1 MAARKKGPGKKT
13 KTSTAKTP
21 SERAAKKSAGTKSA
35 AKPKASKG
43 GAQANQVRE
52 RLLRAI
58 PDPRCELAFKDAFQ
72 LTIATI
78 LSAQSTDKAVNAV
91 TPVLFKRFPT
101 PAKLA
106 ASDPDEV
113 EAIIKRTGFFRAKT
127 KSIRETAAMIA
138 RDFAGEVPRTL
149 EEMIKLKGVARKTAN
164 VVLGTA
170 YGIAS
175 GFVVDTHV
183 TRVAGRLGL
192 TKQTEP
198 VKIEQDLCAQFPSE
212 QWVDMG
218 HSILLHGRY
227 TCLAKAP
234 MCSVCPLNELCPSR
248 LTKAEGGWEQ
258 RADQEAAR
266 VEAGITAASSST
278 SAKEA

>member
-1 MAARKKGPGKKT
+1 MAAGRKGPGKKT
-13 KTSTAKTP
+13 KTGAVKTP
-21 SERAAKKSAGTKSA
+21 SDRAAKKSAGRKLRA
-35 AKPKASKG
+35 PKLKPTKG
-43 GAQANQVRE
+43 GAQAAQVRE
-52 RLLRAI
+52 RLRRAI

-113 EAIIKRTGFFRAKT
+113 ETIIKRTGFFRAKT

-138 RDFAGEVPRTL
+138 SDFGGQVPRTL

-175 GFVVDTHV
+175 GFVVDT
-183 TRVAGRLGL
+183 
-192 TKQTEP
+192 
-198 VKIEQDLCAQFPSE
+198 
-212 QWVDMG
+212 
-218 HSILLHGRY
+218 
-227 TCLAKAP
+227 
-234 MCSVCPLNELCPSR
+234 
-248 LTKAEGGWEQ
+248 
-258 RADQEAAR
+258 
-266 VEAGITAASSST
+266 
-278 SAKEA
+278 